1 MSAMRKVPWNMTLIV
16 YEQYLEHIEKLAT
29 LHPDYDYEEYN
40 EVAESLANLKG
51 FPMNASIDEDIIVP
65 VLPIN
70 TPPLVALNIN
80 E

>member
-1 MSAMRKVPWNMTLIV
+1 MKVAWNMTLLI

-29 LHPDYDYEEYN
+29 LDPDYDYEEYQ
-40 EVAESLANLKG
+40 EVSYSLAMLPN
-51 FPMNASIDEDIIVP
+51 FPTNARLDEDIIVP